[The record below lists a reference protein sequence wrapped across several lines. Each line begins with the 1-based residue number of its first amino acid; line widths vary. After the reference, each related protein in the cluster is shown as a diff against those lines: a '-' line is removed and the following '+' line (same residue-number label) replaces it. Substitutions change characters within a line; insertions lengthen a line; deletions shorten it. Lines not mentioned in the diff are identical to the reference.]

1 MSSHPQEAFACR
13 GSLGAELRVVPG
25 WQEGAWILN
34 WTNPS
39 RAWPVRRT
47 RKRWR
52 PRPRIGSS
60 DDHPG
65 KQLLP
70 VWAVACLSS
79 QRKPVEPMPKSRT
92 RPELRTAVSGELASR
107 CKPHHNSRS
116 KYAQFKGTIN
126 VFVSFCQA
134 GAFAKTDDGQTAG
147 ALSGNDTSNTKK
159 LHISREICHS
169 PPK

>member
-1 MSSHPQEAFACR
+1 MAVKKITWPTAGDMSSHPQEAFACR
-13 GSLGAELRVVPG
+13 GSPGAELRVVPG
-25 WQEGAWILN
+25 WQERAWILN

-70 VWAVACLSS
+70 VWGLACLSS
-79 QRKPVEPMPKSRT
+79 QRRPVEPMPKSRT

-116 KYAQFKGTIN
+116 KYAQIQRDYKCIRFFLPSRRLCK
-126 VFVSFCQA
+126 
-134 GAFAKTDDGQTAG
+134 DGRWTNG
-147 ALSGNDTSNTKK
+147 
-159 LHISREICHS
+159 RS
-169 PPK
+169 PLRQ